1 MRDRREEK
9 DGGSF
14 ESMKEDAC
22 ASAYCQNGS
31 VCVDKKGD
39 EKKKKKR
46 EGWQAAR
53 RMEDDEEVLSAIDR
67 ALRRSSAKRHRI
79 PYWIG
84 GPVDLVASSLF

>member
-1 MRDRREEK
+1 
-9 DGGSF
+9 
-14 ESMKEDAC
+14 MKEDAC

-31 VCVDKKGD
+31 VCVCGQEGGR
-39 EKKKKKR
+39 EKEKKKR